1 MESEGDDTKITKWT
15 SSMGRRCLRL
25 IFIYYFGIKNKTELK
40 KETDKGVRN
49 GSGSVG
55 ERKRHGRHCF
65 MLEIEHKVLEY
76 LQFWP
81 PRFCERIRMHK
92 VVLEWRK

>member
-1 MESEGDDTKITKWT
+1 
-15 SSMGRRCLRL
+15 MGRRCLRL
-25 IFIYYFGIKNKTELK
+25 IFFHYFDKNKTELK
-40 KETDKGVRN
+40 KQTDKSVRN

-65 MLEIEHKVLEY
+65 MLGIEHKVLEY

-81 PRFCERIRMHK
+81 PRFCDGIRMNK
-92 VVLEWRK
+92 DVLEC